1 METFFLAASLDFFHS
16 WEKSWHD
23 FFPFVLFLFNLSLP
37 LKTEITFL
45 KLGKASPTDFLLIL
59 SVSLFRLDF
68 YMQLY
73 KLIYT
78 KY

>member
-23 FFPFVLFLFNLSLP
+23 FFLFVMFLFNLSLP
-37 LKTEITFL
+37 LKIEITFL
-45 KLGKASPTDFLLIL
+45 KLGINFQLIL

-78 KY
+78 KC

>member
-23 FFPFVLFLFNLSLP
+23 FFPFVMFLFNLSLP
-37 LKTEITFL
+37 LKIEITFL
-45 KLGKASPTDFLLIL
+45 KLGINFQLIL